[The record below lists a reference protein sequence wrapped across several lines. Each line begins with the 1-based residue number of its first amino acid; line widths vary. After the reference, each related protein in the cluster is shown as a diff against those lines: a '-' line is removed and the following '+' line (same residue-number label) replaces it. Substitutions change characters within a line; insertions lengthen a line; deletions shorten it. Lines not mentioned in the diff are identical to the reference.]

1 MNDAF
6 GWLML
11 ISLLAGAYFIIRLV
25 ITFIKKGDK
34 KYYLKRVAVAF
45 AVLVAALIGF
55 SVTQTPEQKA
65 AYQAKREAQQKLEAE
80 KKAAEEKAK
89 AEKQVE
95 EGIAKQE
102 KELAEA
108 KPNKDI
114 PSDESVKEKT
124 EENTESKSSPTN
136 EDNNDANRISLFNRF
151 SNSMSNIFS
160 KKELSP
166 TDIIFLEK
174 HPHLYD
180 QWDNVVSFYKKNDLY
195 EKYVY
200 VESKS
205 PKSANQEALILF
217 YSMTH
222 RNEKGSQKIA
232 NGISIKPKNISG
244 NATLEECFKLAKEY
258 VPAYT
263 SHYKLTERQKLI
275 PEDNNSDKTS
285 YYWLHYGKG
294 GWYGDEQYSITF
306 YVNDGYV
313 NDITL
318 TSSPYNMFTDYR
330 KSRGWRKEE
339 WETNGIF
346 ED

>member
-1 MNDAF
+1 MILVNDAF
-6 GWLML
+6 GWLTL

-34 KYYLKRVAVAF
+34 KYYLKRLAAAF
-45 AVLVAALIGF
+45 AVLVVAIIGF

-65 AYQAKREAQQKLEAE
+65 AYQAKREAQQQLEAE
-80 KKAAEEKAK
+80 KKAAEDKAK
-89 AEKQVE
+89 AEKQVVE
-95 EGIAKQE
+95 EGIAQQK

-108 KPNKDI
+108 KPNKNI
-114 PSDESVKEKT
+114 PSDEGVKENPEK
-124 EENTESKSSPTN
+124 KSSPTN
-136 EDNNDANRISLFNRF
+136 EDNNDANRISLFDRF
-151 SNSMSNIFS
+151 TNSISNIFS
-160 KKELSP
+160 KKEISP
-166 TDIIFLEK
+166 TDIIFLAK

-180 QWDNVVSFYKKNDLY
+180 RWDNVVSFYKKNDLY

-200 VESKS
+200 VEGKS
-205 PKSANQEALILF
+205 QKSVNQAALILF
-217 YSMTH
+217 YSMTR

-232 NGISIKPKNISG
+232 DSISIRPKIING

-263 SHYKLTERQKLI
+263 SHYKLTERQILI
-275 PEDNNSDKTS
+275 PENNNSDKTS
-285 YYWLHYGKG
+285 YYWLHYGID

-313 NDITL
+313 TDITL

-339 WETNGIF
+339 WDTKGIF